1 MSNTVVLDGTT
12 LEGGGQIL
20 RIAVCL
26 SAITNIPLNI
36 TQIRGNRPRGG
47 GLKYQHLTG
56 VNWLAKASEAN
67 IEGAEIKSTGLRLSW
82 DRDTDDEPL
91 DDHRFLSLPKMIDIG
106 SPGSI
111 ALVLQA
117 ILPFIIFGPHSERFS
132 GSTSQDASDG
142 SSPLPAPIHITIKGG
157 TNVGFSPSF
166 EYINKVLLPTFSRIG
181 LPPITARLESRGWS
195 TGGPQIGTVIFEI
208 TPLPTKSC
216 LPAFELTDRGTIQHI
231 EATILG
237 PKVIQDKFRHEV
249 AIRLAANF
257 PGVATTITFE
267 DSGHHSRLY
276 LLLVAKSENGHL
288 LGRDWLYDRKTRGG
302 ELNGPVEQLVKEV
315 VQQLQME
322 LNHGGCV
329 DEYLRDQLV
338 IFSALA
344 RGKCHID
351 AGRNEEGQLVEG
363 SLHTRT
369 AQWVVS
375 QMLPVAL
382 KEDGSIV
389 EGIALEA
396 GSRAKTSSLVVW
408 SKNLRSFINSSWYFL
423 VSSNS
428 VSLDLSDS
436 LEIVYTSSSGNLS
449 SILCKIPIT
458 GYYPACWGGTN
469 VVDTMRSSSPSQSL
483 YMYHIP
489 SLSDC
494 SYLGSAT

>member
-26 SAITNIPLNI
+26 SAITKIPLTI

-56 VNWLAKASEAN
+56 VNWLAKASVAN
-67 IEGAEIKSTGLRLSW
+67 TEGAEIKSTELRLSW
-82 DRDTDDEPL
+82 GGDTDDEPL
-91 DDHRFLSLPKMIDIG
+91 DDHRYLSLPKMIDIG
-106 SPGSI
+106 SPGSV

-132 GSTSQDASDG
+132 DSPSQDVSDG
-142 SSPLPAPIHITIKGG
+142 SSLPLPAPIRITIKGG

-195 TGGPQIGTVIFEI
+195 TGGSQIGTVSFDI
-208 TPLPTKSC
+208 TPLPTGSC
-216 LPAFELTDRGTIQHI
+216 LPAFELRDRGTIQHI

-237 PKVIQDKFRHEV
+237 PKVVQDKFRHEIAV
-249 AIRLAANF
+249 RLAANF

-267 DSGHHSRLY
+267 DSGHPSRLY

-302 ELNGPVEQLVKEV
+302 ELNRPVEQLVKEV

-322 LNHGGCV
+322 LKHGGCV

-351 AGRNEEGQLVEG
+351 VGRNEDGQLVEG

-382 KEDGSIV
+382 AEDGSIV

-396 GSRAKTSSLVVW
+396 GSKFTPTVRRL
-408 SKNLRSFINSSWYFL
+408 
-423 VSSNS
+423 
-428 VSLDLSDS
+428 
-436 LEIVYTSSSGNLS
+436 
-449 SILCKIPIT
+449 
-458 GYYPACWGGTN
+458 
-469 VVDTMRSSSPSQSL
+469 
-483 YMYHIP
+483 
-489 SLSDC
+489 
-494 SYLGSAT
+494 

>member
-1 MSNTVVLDGTT
+1 MSNAVVLDGTM

-26 SAITNIPLNI
+26 AAITKTPLDI
-36 TQIRGNRPRGG
+36 TRIRGNRPRGG
-47 GLKYQHLTG
+47 GLKLQHLTG

-67 IEGAEIKSTGLRLSW
+67 IEGAEIKSTELRLSW
-82 DRDTDDEPL
+82 VTDDVPL
-91 DDHRFLSLPKMIDIG
+91 TDNRFVALPKVIDIG

-111 ALVLQA
+111 ALILQA

-132 GSTSQDASDG
+132 DSTSLDTTNDG
-142 SSPLPAPIHITIKGG
+142 SLEYPAPIRITVKGG

-195 TGGPQIGTVIFEI
+195 TGGPQIGAVTFDI
-208 TPLPTKSC
+208 TPLPVGSC
-216 LPAFELTDRGTIQHI
+216 LPAFELTDQGVVQHI

-237 PKVIQDKFRHEV
+237 PKSIQDKFRHEV
-249 AIRLAANF
+249 ATSLASNF

-276 LLLVAKSENGHL
+276 LLLVAKSDRGHL

-302 ELNGPVEQLVKEV
+302 ELNGPVEQIVKEV

-322 LNHGGCV
+322 LKHGGCV

-344 RGKCHID
+344 KGKCCID
-351 AGRNEEGQLVEG
+351 AGRNNEGQLLEG

-382 KEDGSIV
+382 QDDGSIV
-389 EGIALEA
+389 EGIALKA
-396 GSRAKTSSLVVW
+396 GS
-408 SKNLRSFINSSWYFL
+408 I
-423 VSSNS
+423 
-428 VSLDLSDS
+428 
-436 LEIVYTSSSGNLS
+436 YTSSVNS
-449 SILCKIPIT
+449 
-458 GYYPACWGGTN
+458 
-469 VVDTMRSSSPSQSL
+469 
-483 YMYHIP
+483 
-489 SLSDC
+489 
-494 SYLGSAT
+494 

>member
-1 MSNTVVLDGTT
+1 EQEHIMSNTVVLDGTM

-26 SAITNIPLNI
+26 AVITKIPIDI

-47 GLKYQHLTG
+47 GLKLQHLTG

-67 IEGAEIKSTGLRLSW
+67 IEGAEIKSTELRLSW
-82 DRDTDDEPL
+82 VNDDVPL
-91 DDHRFLSLPKMIDIG
+91 ADHRYVSLPKVIDIG

-132 GSTSQDASDG
+132 DSNSLDTTNDG
-142 SSPLPAPIHITIKGG
+142 SSAIPAPVRITVKGG
-157 TNVGFSPSF
+157 TNVSFSPSF
-166 EYINKVLLPTFSRIG
+166 EYINQVLLPTFSRIG

-195 TGGPQIGTVIFEI
+195 TGGPQIGTVTFDI
-208 TPLPTKSC
+208 TPLPAGSC
-216 LPAFELTDRGTIQHI
+216 LPAFELTNQGTLQHI

-237 PKVIQDKFRHEV
+237 PKAIQDKFRHEI
-249 AIRLAANF
+249 ATSLASNF

-276 LLLVAKSENGHL
+276 LLLVAKSDRGHL

-302 ELNGPVEQLVKEV
+302 ELNGPVEQIVKEV

-322 LNHGGCV
+322 LKHGGCV

-344 RGKCHID
+344 KGKCHID
-351 AGRNEEGQLVEG
+351 AGRNNEGQLLEG

-375 QMLPVAL
+375 QMLPVTL
-382 KEDGSIV
+382 QDDGSIV
-389 EGIALEA
+389 EGIALKA
-396 GSRAKTSSLVVW
+396 GS
-408 SKNLRSFINSSWYFL
+408 I
-423 VSSNS
+423 
-428 VSLDLSDS
+428 
-436 LEIVYTSSSGNLS
+436 YTS
-449 SILCKIPIT
+449 T
-458 GYYPACWGGTN
+458 A
-469 VVDTMRSSSPSQSL
+469 
-483 YMYHIP
+483 
-489 SLSDC
+489 
-494 SYLGSAT
+494 

>member
-26 SAITNIPLNI
+26 SAITKIPLNI

-56 VNWLAKASEAN
+56 VNWLAKASGVN
-67 IEGAEIKSTGLRLSW
+67 IEGAEIKSTELRLSW

-106 SPGSI
+106 SPGSV

-132 GSTSQDASDG
+132 DSTSQDASDE
-142 SSPLPAPIHITIKGG
+142 SLSLPAPIHITIKGG
-157 TNVGFSPSF
+157 TNVSFSPSF

-195 TGGPQIGTVIFEI
+195 TGGPQIGTVSFEI
-208 TPLPTKSC
+208 TPLPTGSF
-216 LPAFELTDRGTIQHI
+216 LPAFQLKDRGTIQHI

-237 PKVIQDKFRHEV
+237 PKVIQSKFRHEV
-249 AIRLAANF
+249 AVGLAANF

-276 LLLVAKSENGHL
+276 LLLVAKCENSHL

-315 VQQLQME
+315 IQQLQME
-322 LNHGGCV
+322 LKHGGCV

-344 RGKCHID
+344 KGKCHID
-351 AGRNEEGQLVEG
+351 AGRNEGGQLVEG

-369 AQWVVS
+369 AQWVAS

-382 KEDGSIV
+382 GEDGSIV

-396 GSRAKTSSLVVW
+396 GSKFTSTV
-408 SKNLRSFINSSWYFL
+408 RH
-423 VSSNS
+423 
-428 VSLDLSDS
+428 
-436 LEIVYTSSSGNLS
+436 
-449 SILCKIPIT
+449 P
-458 GYYPACWGGTN
+458 
-469 VVDTMRSSSPSQSL
+469 
-483 YMYHIP
+483 
-489 SLSDC
+489 
-494 SYLGSAT
+494 

>member
-26 SAITNIPLNI
+26 SAITKIPLTI

-56 VNWLAKASEAN
+56 VNWLAKASVAN
-67 IEGAEIKSTGLRLSW
+67 TEGAEIKSTELRLLW
-82 DRDTDDEPL
+82 GGDTDDEPL
-91 DDHRFLSLPKMIDIG
+91 DDHRYLSLPKMIDIG
-106 SPGSI
+106 SPGSV

-117 ILPFIIFGPHSERFS
+117 ILPFIIFGPHSE
-132 GSTSQDASDG
+132 
-142 SSPLPAPIHITIKGG
+142 PPIRITINGG

-195 TGGPQIGTVIFEI
+195 TGGSQIGTVSFDI
-208 TPLPTKSC
+208 TPLPTGSC

-237 PKVIQDKFRHEV
+237 PKVVQDKFRHEIAV
-249 AIRLAANF
+249 RLAANF

-267 DSGHHSRLY
+267 DSGHPARLY

-322 LNHGGCV
+322 LKHGGCV

-351 AGRNEEGQLVEG
+351 VGRNEDGQLVEG
-363 SLHTRT
+363 SLHART

-382 KEDGSIV
+382 AEDGSIV

-396 GSRAKTSSLVVW
+396 GSKFTPTVR
-408 SKNLRSFINSSWYFL
+408 R
-423 VSSNS
+423 
-428 VSLDLSDS
+428 
-436 LEIVYTSSSGNLS
+436 
-449 SILCKIPIT
+449 P
-458 GYYPACWGGTN
+458 
-469 VVDTMRSSSPSQSL
+469 
-483 YMYHIP
+483 
-489 SLSDC
+489 
-494 SYLGSAT
+494 

>member
-1 MSNTVVLDGTT
+1 MINTVVLDGTT

-36 TQIRGNRPRGG
+36 TRIRGNRPRGG

-91 DDHRFLSLPKMIDIG
+91 DGHRFLSLPKMIDIG
-106 SPGSI
+106 SPGSV

-117 ILPFIIFGPHSERFS
+117 ILPFIIFGR
-132 GSTSQDASDG
+132 TLNASLTRLLKM
-142 SSPLPAPIHITIKGG
+142 PVMAPIHITIKGG
-157 TNVGFSPSF
+157 TNVSFSPSF

-208 TPLPTKSC
+208 TPLPTKSY
-216 LPAFELTDRGTIQHI
+216 LPSFELTNRGTIQHI
-231 EATILG
+231 EATVLG
-237 PKVIQDKFRHEV
+237 PKIVQDKFRHEV

-322 LNHGGCV
+322 LKHGGCV

-363 SLHTRT
+363 SLHTKT

-382 KEDGSIV
+382 GEDGSIV
-389 EGIALEA
+389 EGIALEV
-396 GSRAKTSSLVVW
+396 GSRFTSTV
-408 SKNLRSFINSSWYFL
+408 RH
-423 VSSNS
+423 
-428 VSLDLSDS
+428 
-436 LEIVYTSSSGNLS
+436 
-449 SILCKIPIT
+449 P
-458 GYYPACWGGTN
+458 
-469 VVDTMRSSSPSQSL
+469 
-483 YMYHIP
+483 
-489 SLSDC
+489 
-494 SYLGSAT
+494 